1 MIMKIKSYKCTE
13 KIGEFLP
20 TKVVN
25 EGGAGSAGGFDRL
38 DNWIDLTIWSKRK
51 TDNNYGR

>member
-1 MIMKIKSYKCTE
+1 MKIKSYKCTE